1 MNILVPEIAV
11 AEKILRTVAIYGFL
25 LAAFRLA
32 GKRQLGQMT
41 AFELIV
47 LLIVSKKN
55 QQEDGQVAVIPRKS
69 TLA

>member
-11 AEKILRTVAIYGFL
+11 AEKILRTVYGVL

-32 GKRQLGQMT
+32 GKGQLGQMT

-47 LLIVSKKN
+47 LLTIGKKN
-55 QQEDGQVAVIPRKS
+55 QQEGGHVTVIPGKS

>member
-55 QQEDGQVAVIPRKS
+55 QQEDGQVAAIPRKS